1 MAYKTPEQML
11 DIILSENL
19 LTDACMTIIDG
30 RNEYGFHAAKYLTA
44 ALKKLRRENITLH

>member
-19 LTDACMTIIDG
+19 LTDNLYKTSYQKKRI
-30 RNEYGFHAAKYLTA
+30 RNRSPVIQGS
-44 ALKKLRRENITLH
+44 

>member
-19 LTDACMTIIDG
+19 LTGGCASEQPEG
-30 RNEYGFHAAKYLTA
+30 NRW
-44 ALKKLRRENITLH
+44 KKRIRIPCSQST